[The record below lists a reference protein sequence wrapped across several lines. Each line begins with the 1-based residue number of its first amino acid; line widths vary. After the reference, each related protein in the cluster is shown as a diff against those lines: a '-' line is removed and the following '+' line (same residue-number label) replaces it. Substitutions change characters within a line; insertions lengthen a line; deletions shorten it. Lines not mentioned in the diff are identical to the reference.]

1 MKVFSPEASH
11 YRAKKITSLFNVK
24 MARQVFKENLKKKK
38 DGNMIT
44 PKKQSKF
51 LVTNTKEIEIYELS
65 DKELII
71 II

>member
-1 MKVFSPEASH
+1 
-11 YRAKKITSLFNVK
+11 
-24 MARQVFKENLKKKK
+24 
-38 DGNMIT
+38 MIT